1 MEPRSIQAIH
11 QPYTNLSYLTWIN
24 NGDGTDIRPS
34 LSGFR
39 MDINRIFGHL
49 RPNIRYQTG
58 YLSISNPAGYQIQY
72 PAGCQT
78 QYPAGCQTQY
88 PALLDIRN
96 PSQGRISDKFYKLYD
111 LNK

>member
-49 RPNIRYQTG
+49 RPTIRYQTV

-78 QYPAGCQTQY
+78 QYPA
-88 PALLDIRN
+88 LLDIRN
-96 PSQGRISDKFYKLYD
+96 HSQGRISDKFDKLYN
-111 LNK
+111 LNQ